1 MNDKRFL
8 SVLNQVAATMTPALL
23 EPSSGRSEADA
34 ITVWAEF
41 LKRCV
46 EKGVSVGDPRWRVLE
61 AHRVGGKPR
70 FCLPSTEPLQE
81 ETRDDFSVGLA
92 LLMGVLHL
100 DDDRQS

>member
-41 LKRCV
+41 L
-46 EKGVSVGDPRWRVLE
+46 E

-70 FCLPSTEPLQE
+70 FRLPSTEPLQE

>member
-46 EKGVSVGDPRWRVLE
+46 EKGVSVGDPRWRALE

-70 FCLPSTEPLQE
+70 FRLPSTEPLQE